1 MVSLILFK
9 FTKNYWCT
17 VPLTLWF
24 DILTKKVKRYW
35 HRKYS
40 LNKDTQKPLSEL
52 IEWLFQPAKSDQQA
66 QTHSVLCNIFL
77 YLSYILTI
85 SQCLPVLTKRKS
97 QNTVYIYIY
106 KKCIFSSPIS
116 VVSLTVVKAKSSLC
130 HGQWLLH
137 RQCPVCLY
145 ASNIIRYICAFMHVF
160 ELWFSVLLCS
170 ASQNSWQAVRSI
182 GASVHLLQA
191 VEHIEQLHRF

>member
-1 MVSLILFK
+1 MSSHIIFLHTGDIYVLMSLDIHSKINVWLRYWNSYTWKWAYDYILNIALLLGPTWFS
-9 FTKNYWCT
+9 TI
-17 VPLTLWF
+17 LWSWLSYRLCCGFIDLIQVHKKLLMYSTF
-24 DILTKKVKRYW
+24 DFMIWHFNKKIKRYW

-97 QNTVYIYIY
+97 QNTVYIYI
-106 KKCIFSSPIS
+106 KKMHFFLAHISRQSYSS
-116 VVSLTVVKAKSSLC
+116 
-130 HGQWLLH
+130 
-137 RQCPVCLY
+137 
-145 ASNIIRYICAFMHVF
+145 
-160 ELWFSVLLCS
+160 
-170 ASQNSWQAVRSI
+170 
-182 GASVHLLQA
+182 
-191 VEHIEQLHRF
+191 